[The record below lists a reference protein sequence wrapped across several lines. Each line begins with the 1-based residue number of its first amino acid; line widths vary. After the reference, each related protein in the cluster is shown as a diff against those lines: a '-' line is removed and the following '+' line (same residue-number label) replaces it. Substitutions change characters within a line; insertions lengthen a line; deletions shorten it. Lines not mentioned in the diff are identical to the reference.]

1 MLLFS
6 SISPGMLLI
15 KMLMLVTVQ
24 KAAVVLRLCIM
35 NFFPHFHLH
44 LLCTSFCLSGAYTTS
59 QGIDCVRHDVANY
72 IQRRD
77 GGIPSDPDNIY
88 LTTGASDG
96 IVVRQANANTVLCTL
111 NLCTQ
116 SQPAPVCQL
125 KRQSTSFLLYY
136 IQYTYYSI
144 CALISSKREKTAPGI
159 FQMKMF

>member
-1 MLLFS
+1 
-6 SISPGMLLI
+6 MLLI
-15 KMLMLVTVQ
+15 KVLMLVTVQ
-24 KAAVVLRLCIM
+24 KAAEVLRLCNM
-35 NFFPHFHLH
+35 KFFPHLHLH
-44 LLCTSFCLSGAYTTS
+44 LLCPSSCLSGAYTTS
-59 QGIDCVRHDVANY
+59 QGIDCIRHDVANY

-96 IVVRQANANTVLCTL
+96 IVVRKANANTVLCKL

-125 KRQSTSFLLYY
+125 KRQSTSFLLCC

-144 CALISSKREKTAPGI
+144 CALISSKRNKTAPGV
-159 FQMKMF
+159 FQMKRFLVFRNLFL